1 MSDKRIKDIENGLKQ
16 LLKTAESS
24 FLATV
29 VTDRADNVDVEDM
42 NGTKYPEVRKI
53 ATAGQQGIIFK
64 LKEKSFVIVS
74 RLSGSDE
81 LYISMMS
88 EIEGISIKAGQTTIE
103 IKDNEEIVF
112 NSGVEGIIYNSKLK
126 IEIAK
131 LNTAITTLKMATN
144 TALVAIDA
152 LLPGTSAAFTLAT
165 SLIQQANL
173 NNVTNEKIKH

>member
-1 MSDKRIKDIENGLKQ
+1 
-16 LLKTAESS
+16 
-24 FLATV
+24 
-29 VTDRADNVDVEDM
+29 
-42 NGTKYPEVRKI
+42 
-53 ATAGQQGIIFK
+53 
-64 LKEKSFVIVS
+64 
-74 RLSGSDE
+74 
-81 LYISMMS
+81 MS
-88 EIEGISIKAGQTTIE
+88 EVEGISIKAGQTTIE

-112 NSGVEGIIYNSKLK
+112 NGGLNKGIIINDRLK